1 MHENSVSLTD
11 TVKNDVISKVFKN
24 HSDIAYGFVR
34 VLTQRFMNSFGFS
47 KTPDSTLVDVIA
59 TDLLDAMKYETLE
72 DFLLFFKYAR
82 MGKLGVTG
90 RGIDSNLIIG
100 DWLPKYL
107 ELKAEERE
115 KQWNKEK
122 QGEGL
127 VAKAVEEFYK
137 KEELK
142 KKANEE
148 LAAAKA
154 HVENITK
161 DMTRDALERTIEMWS
176 ETELGSKYVYLLKLK
191 RREIK

>member
-1 MHENSVSLTD
+1 MHENSVTLTD
-11 TVKNDVISKVFKN
+11 TVKNDVISKVFRGEEQTLFTVVG
-24 HSDIAYGFVR
+24 I
-34 VLTQRFMNSFGFS
+34 LTQRFMASFGFS
-47 KTPDSTLVDVIA
+47 KAADQTLIDVIA
-59 TDLLDAMKYETLE
+59 TDLLDAMRYETLE

-90 RGIDSNLIIG
+90 RGVDSNLIIG
-100 DWLPKYL
+100 EWLPKYL

-122 QGEGL
+122 KGEGL

-137 KEELK
+137 REELK
-142 KKANEE
+142 KQKDKE
-148 LAAAKA
+148 LNDVKA

-161 DMTRDALERTIEMWS
+161 DMTREALEKTIEMWQK
-176 ETELGSKYVYLLKLK
+176 TEFGSKYVYLLKVK

>member
-1 MHENSVSLTD
+1 ML
-11 TVKNDVISKVFKN
+11 
-24 HSDIAYGFVR
+24 
-34 VLTQRFMNSFGFS
+34 SFGFS
-47 KTPDSTLVDVIA
+47 KAADQTLIDVIS
-59 TDLLDAMKYETLE
+59 TDLLDAMRYETLE

-100 DWLPKYL
+100 EWLPKYL

-127 VAKAVEEFYK
+127 IAKAVEKFYNREKQK
-137 KEELK
+137 KETEQLLQDVK
-142 KKANEE
+142 K
-148 LAAAKA
+148 
-154 HVENITK
+154 HVDDITAGITREQLEKLIEAWSNDEN
-161 DMTRDALERTIEMWS
+161 
-176 ETELGSKYVYLLKLK
+176 GSKYVYLLKVK